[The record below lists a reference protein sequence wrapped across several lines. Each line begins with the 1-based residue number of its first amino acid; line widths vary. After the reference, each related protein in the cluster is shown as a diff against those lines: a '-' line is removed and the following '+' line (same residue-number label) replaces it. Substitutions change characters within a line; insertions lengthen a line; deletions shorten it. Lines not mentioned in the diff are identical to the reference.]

1 MTYRRGRLAL
11 AGRIG
16 GRFGFG
22 TGFLDCRCFL
32 GGRSLGC
39 FLRRTDFL
47 LGSSIFGDGI
57 LFSRRLLGDCQCTKS
72 KQSKACYLRCG
83 WLLGYVSILLC
94 CWFFLGNLDGTRRT
108 WKEHQHGKAIVAMK

>member
-22 TGFLDCRCFL
+22 ASFLDCRCFL

-47 LGSSIFGDGI
+47 LGSSIFGHGI

-72 KQSKACYLRCG
+72 KQSKLVTFAAAGFLATSASFFAAG
-83 WLLGYVSILLC
+83 SFLAILMVPEGPGKSISM
-94 CWFFLGNLDGTRRT
+94 GR
-108 WKEHQHGKAIVAMK
+108 